1 MSHMANELEKF
12 EDVLSEKKPSIILI
26 YELKYGQAWKIR
38 TSSPNLSLYNPFK
51 LCCFIDETA

>member
-1 MSHMANELEKF
+1 MANELEKF